1 MHFTTWN
8 LLFTGMVSSILLL
21 NLVQWN
27 IYRERI
33 YGFYALYMLAW
44 LVYFSLRVDGL
55 SASLSTN
62 AQNFVRATVPMLAY
76 VVYFSFIDSLLQLRR
91 TIPRLL
97 WLFDWTRLLILGYV
111 VLIGVVCFAYWN
123 EPLYTLAHALIR
135 LIIIGL
141 ATYAIPQIS
150 RLKGV
155 VPRYLALGSGLLLAG
170 AVASMIMSTGQVYKI
185 NANSFLFAP
194 LTYLEFGIIGE
205 LTCFTLLLGY
215 SQRQGAIKSAI
226 VEQEL
231 ARERERHQREQI
243 EAELVAEKLQQQI
256 SAVQIKALRSQMNP
270 HFFYN
275 SLNAIRLFVLQNDSD
290 NADKFLV
297 KFSRLMRL
305 ILENSRQEWVTLAS
319 ELEQLQLYLELE
331 QLRFSN
337 KFDFS
342 IRTDPALFQDAV
354 SIPPMIIQPYI
365 ENAILHGIAYKKS
378 RGNITVYIQPNKHGL
393 DCSVEDDGVGRQKAA
408 ELKSKTVSSHTSVGL
423 KVTEERLQLIHQQTG
438 QPSQV
443 VIIDKVDAE
452 QKPTGTKVEIHLP
465 VLSARS
471 ETE

>member
-1 MHFTTWN
+1 MHFNTWN

-27 IYRERI
+27 IYRERV

-44 LVYFSLRVDGL
+44 LVYFSLRINSFNASI
-55 SASLSTN
+55 SANT
-62 AQNFVRATVPMLAY
+62 QNFVRATAPIFAY
-76 VVYFSFIDSLLQLRR
+76 AVYFNFIDSLLQLRR

-97 WLFDWTRLLILGYV
+97 HLFEWTRIIILGYI
-111 VLIGVVCFAYWN
+111 LLMSVVCFADGFEAVYN
-123 EPLYTLAHALIR
+123 PAHTLIR
-135 LIIIGL
+135 LLVIGL
-141 ATYAIPQIS
+141 AAYAIPKIS
-150 RLKGV
+150 RLQGV
-155 VPRYLALGSGLLLAG
+155 IPRYLALGSSLLLVG
-170 AVASMIMSTGQVYKI
+170 AIASMLMTTGQFYKI
-185 NANSFLFAP
+185 NPDSFLFSP
-194 LTYLEFGIIGE
+194 LSYLEFGILGE
-205 LTCFTLLLGY
+205 LICFSLLLGY

-231 ARERERHQREQI
+231 AREREKHQREQI
-243 EAELVAEKLQQQI
+243 EVELVTEKLRQQM
-256 SAVQIKALRSQMNP
+256 SVVQMKALRSQMNP

-305 ILENSRQEWVTLAS
+305 ILENSRQEWVPLVN

-331 QLRFSN
+331 QLRFGN
-337 KFDFS
+337 KFNFS
-342 IRTDPALFQDAV
+342 IEADPTLSKEPV

-378 RGNITVYIQPNKHGL
+378 RGNITVCIQRNTRGL
-393 DCSVEDDGVGRQKAA
+393 ACSVEDDGVGRKRAG

-423 KVTEERLQLIHQQTG
+423 KVTEERLQLIGQQTG
-438 QPSQV
+438 QPTQ
-443 VIIDKVDAE
+443 VIIHDKVNAE
-452 QKPTGTKVEIHLP
+452 QEPTGTKVEIYLP
-465 VLSARS
+465 MM
-471 ETE
+471 

>member
-21 NLVQWN
+21 NLVQWS

-33 YGFYALYMLAW
+33 YGLYAVYMLAW
-44 LVYFSLRVDGL
+44 LIYFSLRVDGL
-55 SASLSTN
+55 NAYVSTSV
-62 AQNFVRATVPMLAY
+62 QSFVRATAPMLAY

-97 WLFDWTRLLILGYV
+97 WLFDRTRVVILGYFG
-111 VLIGVVCFAYWN
+111 LMAVVCFVYWDASIYN
-123 EPLYTLAHALIR
+123 LAHILIR

-141 ATYAIPQIS
+141 ATYAIPQMS

-170 AVASMIMSTGQVYKI
+170 AIASMLMSTGWIYTI
-185 NANSFLFAP
+185 RADPFWFAP

-215 SQRQGAIKSAI
+215 SQRRGAIKSAI
-226 VEQEL
+226 VEQVL
-231 ARERERHQREQI
+231 AREREQRQREQV
-243 EAELVAEKLQQQI
+243 EAELVTEKLLQQM
-256 SAVQIKALRSQMNP
+256 SAVQMKALRSQMNP
-270 HFFYN
+270 HFLYN

-297 KFSRLMRL
+297 KFARLMRL

-331 QLRFSN
+331 QLRFGN

-342 IRTDPALFQDAV
+342 IETDPALSQETV

-378 RGNITVYIQPNKHGL
+378 RGNITVCIQPNGQGL
-393 DCSVEDDGVGRQKAA
+393 ECSVEDDGVGRRKAG
-408 ELKSKTVSSHTSVGL
+408 ELKSKTVASHQSVGL
-423 KVTEERLQLIHQQTG
+423 KVTEERLQLISQQTG

-443 VIIDKVDAE
+443 VILDKVDAN
-452 QKPTGTKVEIHLP
+452 QQPTGTKVAIHLP
-465 VLSARS
+465 MLSD
-471 ETE
+471 